1 MKPLFPWFII
11 LASIWAPVIY
21 LLGAQWSVYDQY
33 NYGWAVPFL
42 CLVLAAARKPKIE
55 AGRSKFGGTEGSQP
69 SSILHPPS
77 SILAPAPAP
86 ASPKPRAGGLASPEP
101 CAGGL
106 ASPKPRVGGPS
117 SIIHPLSSLLASAPA
132 PASPKP
138 GVGGPTSD
146 LRPPISTPLSEVR
159 RPVVWSLLVT
169 SALAYWLMRI
179 LQEANPIWRLASYGL
194 ALSAVAMTLLLV
206 YLTQGRARM
215 MQFIFPVAFFLVAV
229 PWPTP
234 VEQAVIQTLTRLNSG
249 LVVEI
254 LGFLGIPAL
263 LHGNVIEI
271 STGLVGFDEACSG
284 IRSLQATIMIALFFG
299 AFYRLTGARRL
310 WLLLAGPALAL
321 AFNFTR
327 TLTLVLVASHAGLP
341 AMEKWHDPT
350 GVALLLGCF
359 LSLWFV
365 SLFLAAKPGMDD
377 RRSMI
382 DDRGERAGELKQGG
396 DDDGGKMI
404 DDGRSKLG
412 GTEGSQSSAILHPP
426 SSILA
431 SAPRAPAPRAPEP
444 RAGGLAAPERSL
456 GGLTSDLRSPI
467 SAHPSSL
474 NYPPSSILATAP
486 STPEPAVGGLASPKA
501 RVGGPS
507 SILHPLSSILPAAL
521 ALWALTVALSTE
533 AWFRSHEARGHDALS
548 WTAQWPTTN
557 PTLRTNAIPPMALRM
572 LQCDE
577 NSSANWSDDAGVF
590 WQAFCLR
597 WLPADTFYG
606 RTKVALSKSH
616 NPTICLTAAGMTLKT
631 QLDPVTLPVRTD
643 PDTGL
648 GLNLNLSL
656 TFDRFVF
663 EANGRD
669 LFVFFSQT
677 EDMTDAGQANLRTT
691 HLARLRAALTGSR
704 NYGERNFEVALTGP
718 ATPAAA
724 LAFFQAHL
732 PELVEV
738 KPKMEDGK

>member
-1 MKPLFPWFII
+1 MFVSASNANAVSEANGNVTDSVNDHVTPTDNSSLML
-11 LASIWAPVIY
+11 LARIKASRVSLGLAALGFAP
-21 LLGAQWSVYDQY
+21 LLG
-33 NYGWAVPFL
+33 
-42 CLVLAAARKPKIE
+42 
-55 AGRSKFGGTEGSQP
+55 
-69 SSILHPPS
+69 
-77 SILAPAPAP
+77 
-86 ASPKPRAGGLASPEP
+86 
-101 CAGGL
+101 
-106 ASPKPRVGGPS
+106 
-117 SIIHPLSSLLASAPA
+117 
-132 PASPKP
+132 
-138 GVGGPTSD
+138 
-146 LRPPISTPLSEVR
+146 
-159 RPVVWSLLVT
+159 
-169 SALAYWLMRI
+169 
-179 LQEANPIWRLASYGL
+179 
-194 ALSAVAMTLLLV
+194 
-206 YLTQGRARM
+206 
-215 MQFIFPVAFFLVAV
+215 
-229 PWPTP
+229 
-234 VEQAVIQTLTRLNSG
+234 
-249 LVVEI
+249 
-254 LGFLGIPAL
+254 
-263 LHGNVIEI
+263 
-271 STGLVGFDEACSG
+271 
-284 IRSLQATIMIALFFG
+284 LFFI
-299 AFYRLTGARRL
+299 ASWDR
-310 WLLLAGPALAL
+310 PAYQFFPLAL
-321 AFNFTR
+321 AG
-327 TLTLVLVASHAGLP
+327 AA
-341 AMEKWHDPT
+341 
-350 GVALLLGCF
+350 ALAWRA
-359 LSLWFV
+359 LSL
-365 SLFLAAKPGMDD
+365 AQPKADD

-382 DDRGERAGELKQGG
+382 DG
-396 DDDGGKMI
+396 
-404 DDGRSKLG
+404 GRSKLG

-718 ATPAAA
+718 APPPDTQSSSFSMLYGRDDCMEPMARPTGSRPANSTMAFVADAPAAM
-724 LAFFQAHL
+724 Q
-732 PELVEV
+732 
-738 KPKMEDGK
+738 